1 VRSLHE
7 RPVPGVG
14 GWGILPAVVLHV
26 ALFAPALR
34 GLALGAAVLGVVS
47 KIDDRRGLSARV
59 RFSAHVVVVAV
70 ALSAAD
76 VPWWLAVVAGFAM
89 VWLVNLY
96 NYMDGSNGLAG
107 GMAVFGFGT
116 YAIAAAS
123 VQPELAVAGAAA
135 GFLVLNFNPAKIFLG
150 DVGSIPLGFLAGA
163 LGFWGWQ
170 QGAWPLWFSALAFA
184 PVHRRCNRDASAA
197 PGARREVLAGASRAL
212 LSALRADDGQ
222 ARLCCADLLL
232 ADADRRRG
240 RVARATGA
248 HVSPMVCAGALVCGA
263 RGGGAAD

>member
-1 VRSLHE
+1 M
-7 RPVPGVG
+7 PGVG

-123 VQPELAVAGAAA
+123 VQPELAVAD
-135 GFLVLNFNPAKIFLG
+135 P
-150 DVGSIPLGFLAGA
+150 GA
-163 LGFWGWQ
+163 LGVN
-170 QGAWPLWFSALAFA
+170 P
-184 PVHRRCNRDASAA
+184 
-197 PGARREVLAGASRAL
+197 LAGI
-212 LSALRADDGQ
+212 DGGQ
-222 ARLCCADLLL
+222 
-232 ADADRRRG
+232 
-240 RVARATGA
+240 
-248 HVSPMVCAGALVCGA
+248 
-263 RGGGAAD
+263 